1 MMNLLVFLTLN
12 IFNLVVGSY
21 STDSQVAETGNDR
34 LFVEALSLHSG
45 DSLGIEISALLFTI
59 VLL

>member
-1 MMNLLVFLTLN
+1 MINVLIFLTLN

-21 STDSQVAETGNDR
+21 STDSQVAEIGNDR

>member
-1 MMNLLVFLTLN
+1 MINVPIFLTLN

-34 LFVEALSLHSG
+34 LFAEALSLHSG

>member
-1 MMNLLVFLTLN
+1 MMNLLIFLTLN
-12 IFNLVVGSY
+12 IFSLVVGSY
-21 STDSQVAETGNDR
+21 STDSQVAKTGNDR
-34 LFVEALSLHSG
+34 LFVEALSLRSG